1 MIDDAGYI
9 IQNESPGVQIKSK
22 KFSSVAELVGPN
34 SAYRNAFHGGT
45 LTHSFLNVYDYHPYH
60 FPIPGVVK
68 EVNIIDGD
76 YAVGGTITWN
86 PATKKYDLYCDT
98 PGWQSIETRG
108 CVILD
113 TPDYGLVA
121 LLPIGMMPVTS
132 INWTDNVKT
141 GAKVVKGED
150 LGYFLFGGSDF
161 VILFQQGVS
170 FKLKPEVYSHQLMGE
185 ELGKL
190 SI

>member
-1 MIDDAGYI
+1 M
-9 IQNESPGVQIKSK
+9 
-22 KFSSVAELVGPN
+22 
-34 SAYRNAFHGGT
+34 
-45 LTHSFLNVYDYHPYH
+45 
-60 FPIPGVVK
+60 
-68 EVNIIDGD
+68 
-76 YAVGGTITWN
+76 
-86 PATKKYDLYCDT
+86 
-98 PGWQSIETRG
+98 
-108 CVILD
+108 
-113 TPDYGLVA
+113 
-121 LLPIGMMPVTS
+121 PIGMMPVTS

-161 VILFQQGVS
+161 VILFQQGVN